1 MRQKETIN
9 SSGQTE
15 KLEVFDYHFYDE
27 AGGAAFYG
35 ENTGIYVAKS
45 DWVIS
50 LGLSGEN
57 IHYSAIPYKQSSGY
71 SLLTSKTI
79 EDRKGSESFTTT
91 YNYTYSHEDLQVKR
105 KGDLSRWTD
114 RNYCFQAPC
123 RFAKHPFLLGAL
135 VVTSIGNLHL

>member
-1 MRQKETIN
+1 MGEAVNDKSWKRGLMRQKETIN

-15 KLEVFDYHFYDE
+15 KLESLTIIFMMRQVEPHFM
-27 AGGAAFYG
+27 G

-71 SLLTSKTI
+71 S
-79 EDRKGSESFTTT
+79 
-91 YNYTYSHEDLQVKR
+91 
-105 KGDLSRWTD
+105 
-114 RNYCFQAPC
+114 
-123 RFAKHPFLLGAL
+123 FA
-135 VVTSIGNLHL
+135 